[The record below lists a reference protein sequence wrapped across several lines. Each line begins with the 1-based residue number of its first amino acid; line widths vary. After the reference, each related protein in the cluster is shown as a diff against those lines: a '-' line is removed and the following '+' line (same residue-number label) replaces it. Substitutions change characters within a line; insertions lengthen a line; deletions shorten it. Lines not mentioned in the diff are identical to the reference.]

1 MKTCI
6 VCDNAAI
13 FTERGSAYR
22 FFCGE
27 PCQKTHFEEIGGI
40 LKSFYD
46 TNNMSPTFFYEFMKR
61 LDPDARADVLHE
73 YLTDS
78 ESDPIAVKH
87 VLQDY
92 YDLHDIKPLMIE
104 ALAPAILKS
113 YIELADYLRKDEKI
127 TLEKYGYFIASSKGL
142 EAVRWFYKMGGN
154 TGQLISEYPTQQN
167 PLIAIDTEVIGD
179 LMPIFERVVVDL
191 EMWKI
196 RYVKSVA
203 LLNAWIRT
211 NLNVRWD
218 YGNAWYE
225 GFVLH
230 RDLLIT
236 LTNISTT
243 ERKAFLLEF
252 LLENGQYLFLKT
264 IETYR
269 LNQNHYV
276 FVEPNQL
283 RHWVE
288 NDKESVD
295 VMSQFYEKHVFSRP
309 DVDVKFKNH
318 IRAREFVAIISSFKK
333 KSDLQRWDIEAGV
346 MAFVSNIQSDP
357 TERLIERR
365 IVYNFLVETDYE
377 FLFKKLISS
386 TFVMGSS
393 LLLDILS
400 HPNFYDRASIQ
411 NRPYVFDVIVKS
423 YSNYVHSKR
432 GFLQDLPQTPLSDE
446 IVAHIFNE
454 GVDTKDE
461 KIWKNYVWYHRL
473 PLTLL
478 EKALHVF
485 GSDFRNHVYYSRDDS
500 IFLRMAMSD
509 RLLKMLLNLL
519 PLDKISIF
527 LEKLITDTAIKNG
540 TLAAKIK
547 DAATSTA
554 DISIDPDGSFILYGA
569 ILMGNIDF
577 VMKNVSKLIE
587 KHLLLM
593 FRLKRLRMLDMVF
606 DSTKLS
612 DDTYNKI
619 LIQAAKIYEL
629 NNKMAVEYLLK
640 KHDYGGKVIN
650 KLLDE
655 FGISKSVR
663 ELLVSYRDN
672 LSFRKKYLKEK
683 YPE

>member
-154 TGQLISEYPTQQN
+154 TGQLISEYPTRQN
-167 PLIAIDTEVIGD
+167 PLIALDTEVIGD

-196 RYVKSVA
+196 RYVKSIA

-218 YGNAWYE
+218 DGNAWYE
-225 GFVLH
+225 GFILH

-377 FLFKKLISS
+377 FLFKKLINK
-386 TFVMGSS
+386 FVMKSS

-400 HPNFYDRASIQ
+400 HPNFYDLKSIQ

-432 GFLQDLPQTPLSDE
+432 GFLQDLPQTPLSNE
-446 IVAHIFNE
+446 IIAHIFNE
-454 GVDTKDE
+454 GIDTRYE
-461 KIWKNYVWYHRL
+461 KIWKNYIWYYRL
-473 PLTLL
+473 PLFLL

-485 GSDFRNHVYYSRDDS
+485 GKDFRHYVFHCPYNFV
-500 IFLRMAMSD
+500 FLHMAMSD
-509 RLLKMLLNLL
+509 KLLKMLLEILHLDRISTLL
-519 PLDKISIF
+519 ED
-527 LEKLITDTAIKNG
+527 LITGTDKKEG

-547 DAATSTA
+547 DAATSTT
-554 DISIDPDGSFILYGA
+554 DITRDPDGRFILYGA

-577 VMKNVSKLIE
+577 VIKNVSVSLD
-587 KHLLLM
+587 KHVLLM

-612 DDTYNKI
+612 DVTYDI
-619 LIQAAKIYEL
+619 LLKRAAKIYTL
-629 NNKMAVEYLLK
+629 DNKMAVEYLLK

-650 KLLDE
+650 DLLSDV
-655 FGISKSVR
+655 GISNDVR
-663 ELLVSYRDN
+663 ELLVSYRNN
-672 LSFRKKYLKEK
+672 LSFSRKYLKEK
-683 YPE
+683 YSE